1 MAKWCELLFPLYS
14 VEFLNL
20 SDDNNSHQSFPW
32 VSLKA
37 ARFTERQNGLLRHSN
52 VQSNTS
58 DTATV
63 PTSGTFK
70 WWNSCLMNVRLRK
83 VLVEEA
89 RLPSRYTGFD
99 SVTGKKNSSV
109 IKGHG
114 HDGTTHRR
122 EWRGRDWLVRREDE
136 VAYRTVLPPPAIPF
150 KVIDVYYISVTP
162 LLQLSGHPY

>member
-32 VSLKA
+32 APLKA
-37 ARFTERQNGLLRHSN
+37 ARFTEKQNGLLRHSN

-70 WWNSCLMNVRLRK
+70 WWNSCLMNVRPRN
-83 VLVEEA
+83 VLLAEG

-109 IKGHG
+109 ITG
-114 HDGTTHRR
+114 HDGITHRR
-122 EWRGRDWLVRREDE
+122 EWWWRDWLVRREDE

>member
-1 MAKWCELLFPLYS
+1 
-14 VEFLNL
+14 
-20 SDDNNSHQSFPW
+20 
-32 VSLKA
+32 
-37 ARFTERQNGLLRHSN
+37 
-52 VQSNTS
+52 
-58 DTATV
+58 
-63 PTSGTFK
+63 
-70 WWNSCLMNVRLRK
+70 MNVRLRK

-136 VAYRTVLPPPAIPF
+136 VAYRTVLPPPPAIPF
-150 KVIDVYYISVTP
+150 KVIDVYYISVTL